1 MKKMQFAEYKKIAL
15 SALKMQWTYNKRL
28 MIREIILKLAEKLF
42 FYGEIFCTGRVLDII
57 VGSRSGDFTTVLMF
71 ILLVFSIKFFEKAFQ
86 AYSNFKRS
94 LEQYDADEK
103 LREKRIDKISRIR
116 MDYYESNDLYRNN
129 SDISSFS
136 SSDIDMIFDYVVD
149 VPLNIL
155 NIIIMFVAMINI
167 SPIICVAFI
176 ALYTPICL
184 IEQKMGISW
193 IKFIRSKIT
202 LQSKLQA
209 LFDFVASRT
218 TIQELKLFNSFDYII
233 EQRKKLFGKIR
244 DESIRFNLK
253 QTNIATLLT
262 ALPLALYYGMYFV
275 LALSVCAGKMI
286 IGDFWIA
293 VNLAAKLNDSL
304 SSASSSVKGLSRS
317 CIRFKN
323 YIDFFESEE
332 ERTNGK
338 KLPKNADIVIK
349 NLTYSYPESENN
361 ALDHLNMT
369 IKNGKRTAIVGYNGA
384 GKTTLSKIIVGLY
397 NNYDGDVCFGDVPAR
412 EIANRDIYNAFSVAF
427 QEYCKYPFGIRE
439 NITLSADVDESR
451 YADVLRR
458 SGCDKLAEELLLRD
472 ETPLNKE
479 YDEGG
484 TDLSEGQWH
493 RLMLARTLYHGSR
506 YVLFDEPTASLDP
519 LIENRFINDI
529 LEQSTDQTVIM
540 ITHRLICMPKFDNII
555 VLDNGAVAEQGTH
568 AELLKKKGIYY
579 KMWSAQAEKY
589 TSV

>member
-1 MKKMQFAEYKKIAL
+1 MKKMQFAEYKKITL

-28 MIREIILKLAEKLF
+28 MIREIILNLAEKLF

-86 AYSNFKRS
+86 TYSNFKRS

-136 SSDIDMIFDYVVD
+136 SREIDAYFDGVIS
-149 VPLNIL
+149 VPSKIL
-155 NIIIMFVAMINI
+155 DIIIAVVAMINI
-167 SPIICVAFI
+167 SPVICAAFI
-176 ALYTPICL
+176 AVYTPICL
-184 IEQKMGISW
+184 LKQKMGISW

-293 VNLAAKLNDSL
+293 VNLATKLNDSL
-304 SSASSSVKGLSRS
+304 SSVSGSIRS
-317 CIRFKN
+317 FSESCVRFKTYN
-323 YIDFFESEE
+323 DFFESEE

-338 KLPKNADIVIK
+338 KLPENADIVIK

-412 EIANRDIYNAFSVAF
+412 EIANRDIYSAFSVAF

-439 NITLSADVDESR
+439 NITLSADVDES
-451 YADVLRR
+451 
-458 SGCDKLAEELLLRD
+458 
-472 ETPLNKE
+472 
-479 YDEGG
+479 
-484 TDLSEGQWH
+484 
-493 RLMLARTLYHGSR
+493 
-506 YVLFDEPTASLDP
+506 TAPFGL
-519 LIENRFINDI
+519 
-529 LEQSTDQTVIM
+529 
-540 ITHRLICMPKFDNII
+540 
-555 VLDNGAVAEQGTH
+555 
-568 AELLKKKGIYY
+568 
-579 KMWSAQAEKY
+579 
-589 TSV
+589 